1 MTDINNIGN
10 YGINIDKIDKSG
22 IKKSAEVSAHQDDI
36 KGKEYVPDTGVLG
49 RSQVKTTKGADVTKS
64 VDEAVK
70 MAKNN
75 PNLMRCCEDM
85 FDGLYKYYLDEG
97 LSRSEAYEKALLAE
111 EEFMKI
117 SGLKSA

>member
-10 YGINIDKIDKSG
+10 YSLNIDKIDK
-22 IKKSAEVSAHQDDI
+22 KSINKGAEVPAHQEDI
-36 KGKEYVPDTGVLG
+36 KEKEYMPDTGVLG
-49 RSQVKTTKGADVTKS
+49 RSQVKTTKGADVSRS

-70 MAKNN
+70 MAKNQ
-75 PNLMRCCEDM
+75 PNLMRCCEEM
-85 FDGLYKYYLDEG
+85 FDNLYKHYLGEG
-97 LSRSEAYEKALLAE
+97 LSPSEAYEKALLAE